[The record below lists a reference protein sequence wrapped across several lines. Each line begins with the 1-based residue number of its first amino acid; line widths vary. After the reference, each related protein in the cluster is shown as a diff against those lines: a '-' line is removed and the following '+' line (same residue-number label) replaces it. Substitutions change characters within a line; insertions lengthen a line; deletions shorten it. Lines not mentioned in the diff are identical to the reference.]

1 MSTTRI
7 AAHRGAA
14 GGNIHCNTW
23 VAFEAALAQGA
34 DIIELDVSRSA
45 DGELFVFHPGMEPAH
60 LGIDTPLSRMEAR
73 DIRNLRY
80 LNEDNTPTQLGI
92 STLDEVFEQLKGRCQ
107 INLDKFPTC
116 MADIARAVRR
126 HGMTQQVLVKTEARE
141 ELFRQ
146 VEELA
151 PDLPYMVFA
160 RREDTVS
167 EMLRK
172 RFPNYRGTEII
183 FPDETCGVAQPE
195 YTERMHRL
203 GLQVWVN
210 AIVFDCRRVLAAGH
224 NDDISVAGQ
233 PDQGWG
239 WLMDLGADIIQT
251 DWPGMLRAYMNRR
264 ETEGR
269 KP

>member
-1 MSTTRI
+1 
-7 AAHRGAA
+7 
-14 GGNIHCNTW
+14 
-23 VAFEAALAQGA
+23 
-34 DIIELDVSRSA
+34 
-45 DGELFVFHPGMEPAH
+45 
-60 LGIDTPLSRMEAR
+60 
-73 DIRNLRY
+73 
-80 LNEDNTPTQLGI
+80 
-92 STLDEVFEQLKGRCQ
+92 
-107 INLDKFPTC
+107 

-172 RFPNYRGTEII
+172 RFPNYRGTEAI

-251 DWPGMLRAYMNRR
+251 DWPGMLRAHMNRR

>member
-73 DIRNLRY
+73 GIRNLRY

-172 RFPNYRGTEII
+172 RFPNYRGTEAI
-183 FPDETCGVAQPE
+183 FPDET
-195 YTERMHRL
+195 
-203 GLQVWVN
+203 
-210 AIVFDCRRVLAAGH
+210 
-224 NDDISVAGQ
+224 
-233 PDQGWG
+233 
-239 WLMDLGADIIQT
+239 
-251 DWPGMLRAYMNRR
+251 
-264 ETEGR
+264 
-269 KP
+269 